1 MKTTN
6 VKLADICNI
15 SRGVRIAPTKQ
26 VEGNVAYIGSS
37 LDNNGIINYIDY
49 KDKVNSNGITV
60 IAQGKYKGKTAYHN
74 YQFVAYDKCLVV
86 TLKLG
91 DISENLYLYLKA
103 YIENI
108 EAKEITLNILN
119 ELIIPLPL
127 NNKNEIDIKQIDKFI
142 SSLKGNIK
150 FKSLNNNVNVKP
162 LDLNMEEWRE
172 YKLEDIFDISG
183 CGGTKLS
190 EMDKR
195 EYGRYP
201 FITNQSVNNGVYNT
215 YDSYTEEG
223 NVLVVDS
230 VCYGKVWYIEDNFS
244 TIKGVSKMVAKFK
257 MNKYVGLFIST
268 LLNHTLDGQYN
279 FNRKFS
285 VERIKQTKI
294 KLPTKDDKVDTEY
307 IEKYMKTLKYSNL
320 L

>member
-1 MKTTN
+1 MKITSI
-6 VKLADICNI
+6 KLSDICNI
-15 SRGVRIAPTKQ
+15 SRGIRIAPTKQ

-37 LDNNGIINYIDY
+37 LDNNGIIKYIDY
-49 KDKVNSNGITV
+49 NDKVNSNGITV
-60 IAQGKYKGKTAYHN
+60 ITQGKYKGKAAYHN
-74 YQFVAYDKCLVV
+74 YQFVAYDKCLVL
-86 TLKLG
+86 TLKDG
-91 DISENLYLYLKA
+91 DITENLYLYLKA
-103 YIENI
+103 YLENI

-119 ELIIPLPL
+119 DLTIPIPL
-127 NNKNEIDIKQIDKFI
+127 NNKNEIDIKQVDKFI
-142 SSLKGNIK
+142 NNLKSNIK
-150 FKSLNNNVNVKP
+150 FKSLINNVNMKP

-183 CGGTKLS
+183 CSGTKLS

-201 FITNQSVNNGVYNT
+201 FITNKSVNNGVYDT
-215 YDSYTEEG
+215 YDTYTEEG

-230 VCYGKVWYIEDNFS
+230 VCYGKAWYMEDNFA

-268 LLNHTLDGQYN
+268 LLNHTLEGQYN

-294 KLPTKDDKVDTEY
+294 KLPTKDDKVNTEFIERY
-307 IEKYMKTLKYSNL
+307 IKSLRYSNL